1 MAQEKCENAY
11 ILYVCTM
18 SFFGAQVHL
27 AMCFLPTTDQ
37 GTRPIMVLCGLA
49 VEAKAYCDP
58 HTGVA
63 RMPTTDIA
71 KRWHCG
77 VQMRDSGATALPE
90 ARETCTRN
98 TRHRRFL
105 NLNHNGN
112 GTYHV
117 SVSISVS
124 KCRPNA
130 LREKTSARAK
140 PSLMRFGSIHL
151 RMPCD

>member
-1 MAQEKCENAY
+1 MATGSRYNVLYINIYLFDDAY
-11 ILYVCTM
+11 ILCMYYV
-18 SFFGAQVHL
+18 FFWCAGTSSNV
-27 AMCFLPTTDQ
+27 FPTTDQ

-90 ARETCTRN
+90 ARETCTRT
-98 TRHRRFL
+98 TRQRRFL
-105 NLNHNGN
+105 NLNHMATEHIMNN
-112 GTYHV
+112 SNY
-117 SVSISVS
+117 
-124 KCRPNA
+124 
-130 LREKTSARAK
+130 
-140 PSLMRFGSIHL
+140 
-151 RMPCD
+151 